1 MKSFVSRLC
10 NLLTI
15 KSIVTI
21 VLTFVFAILA
31 LREKVSTEAFL
42 TVFTTIIG
50 FYFGTQTRKKDE

>member
-1 MKSFVSRLC
+1 MKSLVSRLC

-50 FYFGTQTRKKDE
+50 FYFGTQTRKDE

>member
-1 MKSFVSRLC
+1 MKSFTSRLC

-31 LREKVSTEAFL
+31 LREEVSTEAFL

-50 FYFGTQTRKKDE
+50 FYFGTQTRKDE

>member
-1 MKSFVSRLC
+1 MESLVSRLC

>member
-50 FYFGTQTRKKDE
+50 FYFGTQTRKDE

>member
-1 MKSFVSRLC
+1 MKSLVSRLC